1 MAIPKKITIN
11 DVAHAAGVS
20 VATVSLVLS
29 GKGRISSATGERVNQ
44 AIEQLGF
51 VRNRQA
57 ASLRGGQTGVIGLI
71 VGDLSA
77 PFYAELSAGLIDSLE
92 SQGKIVFLTQGG
104 SKGEKMLQRFEN
116 LVSQGVDGVVIAG
129 AVDQGVELRNRAEE
143 CGVPLVFASRAS
155 YLEDVDLIRP
165 DNMQAAQM
173 LTEHLIRRGHQR
185 IAWLGG
191 QSASLTRAE
200 RLGGYCATLL
210 KFGLPFHSEWVVEC
224 EASQKQASQA
234 LIQLL
239 RHNPTITA
247 VVCYNSVV
255 AMGAWLGL
263 MRSGWQSGDEGVDS
277 YYEKSV
283 ALAAFAEVPES
294 ELDDAPMSWVI
305 TPAREM
311 GRSVAERVLQK
322 IESGKDATARNQIM
336 PPRLVRQV

>member
-1 MAIPKKITIN
+1 MAIAKKVTIN

-29 GKGRISSATGERVNQ
+29 GKGRISTATGERVIQ
-44 AIEQLGF
+44 AIEHLGF

-71 VGDLSA
+71 VGDLSS
-77 PFYAELSAGLIDSLE
+77 PFYAELAAGLIEALE
-92 SQGKIVFLTQGG
+92 SQGKMVFLTQGG
-104 SKGEKMLQRFEN
+104 KTGEHMLQRFDT

-129 AVDQGVELRNRAEE
+129 SVDQGIELRDKADES
-143 CGVPLVFASRAS
+143 GVPLVFASRAS
-155 YLEDVDLIRP
+155 YLDDVDLIRP

-173 LTEHLIRRGHQR
+173 ITEHLIRRGHQR

-191 QSASLTRAE
+191 LSASLTRAE
-200 RLGGYCATLL
+200 RVGGYCSTLL

-224 EASQKQASQA
+224 ETSQKQASQA
-234 LIQLL
+234 LTQLL

-247 VVCYNSVV
+247 VVCYNNVV

-263 MRSGWQSGDEGVDS
+263 MRAGWQSGEHAVD
-277 YYEKSV
+277 YYDKRV
-283 ALAAFAEVPES
+283 ALAAFADVPEKD
-294 ELDDAPMSWVI
+294 LDDAPMSWVI

-311 GRSVAERVLQK
+311 GKSVAERMLQR
-322 IESGKDATARNQIM
+322 IEDRKSTARNQIM
-336 PPRLVRQV
+336 PPRLVKQQ

>member
-1 MAIPKKITIN
+1 MAIAKKVTIN

-29 GKGRISSATGERVNQ
+29 GKGRISMATGERVNQ
-44 AIEQLGF
+44 AIEALGF

-57 ASLRGGQTGVIGLI
+57 ASLRGAQTGVIGLI

-77 PFYAELSAGLIDSLE
+77 PFYAELTAGVIDSLE
-92 SQGKIVFLTQGG
+92 SQGKMVFLTQGG
-104 SKGEKMLQRFEN
+104 RKGEHMLQRFDT

-129 AVDQGVELRNRAEE
+129 AVDKASELRDKAEE
-143 CGVPLVFASRAS
+143 SEVPLVFASRAS

-191 QSASLTRAE
+191 QSTSLTRAE
-200 RLGGYCATLL
+200 RVGGYCATLL
-210 KFGLPFHSEWVVEC
+210 KYGLPFHSEWVVEC
-224 EASQKQASQA
+224 DTSQRQAAESFSH
-234 LIQLL
+234 LL

-247 VVCYNSVV
+247 VVCYNNVV
-255 AMGAWLGL
+255 AMGAWLGML
-263 MRSGWQSGDEGVDS
+263 RSGWQSGDESLES
-277 YYEKSV
+277 YYEQRV
-283 ALAAFAEVPES
+283 ALAAFADVPENAL
-294 ELDDAPMSWVI
+294 EDAPMSWVI

-311 GRSVAERVLQK
+311 GQSVAARMLER
-322 IESGKDATARNQIM
+322 IESGKNVVKNQIM
-336 PPRLVRQV
+336 PPRLVSTK

>member
-1 MAIPKKITIN
+1 MAIAKKITIN

-29 GKGRISSATGERVNQ
+29 GKGRISQATGERVNH

-57 ASLRGGQTGVIGLI
+57 ASLRGGQSGVIGLI

-77 PFYAELSAGLIDSLE
+77 PFYADLAAGLIESLE

-104 SKGEKMLQRFEN
+104 RKGEHMLQRFDA

-129 AVDQGVELRNRAEE
+129 AVDRAAELRDKADENAI
-143 CGVPLVFASRAS
+143 PLVFASRAS
-155 YLEDVDLIRP
+155 YLDDVDLIRP
-165 DNMQAAQM
+165 DNMQAAQ
-173 LTEHLIRRGHQR
+173 LITEHLIRRGHQR

-200 RLGGYCATLL
+200 RVGGYCATLL
-210 KFGLPFHSEWVVEC
+210 KFGLPFHSDWVVEC
-224 EASQKQASQA
+224 ETSQKQASQA
-234 LIQLL
+234 LSQLL

-263 MRSGWQSGDEGVDS
+263 MRSGWQSGEEGVDS
-277 YYEKSV
+277 YYDKRV
-283 ALAAFAEVPES
+283 ALAAFAEVPE
-294 ELDDAPMSWVI
+294 EDLDDAPMSWVI

-311 GRSVAERVLQK
+311 GQQVAERVLQRIREEK
-322 IESGKDATARNQIM
+322 SAARNQIM
-336 PPRLVRQV
+336 PPRLVKQQ

>member
-1 MAIPKKITIN
+1 MAITKKITIN
-11 DVAHAAGVS
+11 DVAHTAGVS

-29 GKGRISSATGERVNQ
+29 GKGRISQATGERVNQ

-57 ASLRGGQTGVIGLI
+57 ASLRGGQSGVIGLI

-77 PFYAELSAGLIDSLE
+77 PFYADLAAGLIESLE

-104 SKGEKMLQRFEN
+104 RKGEHMLQRFDA

-129 AVDQGVELRNRAEE
+129 AVDQAAELRDKADENS
-143 CGVPLVFASRAS
+143 VPLVFASRAS

-165 DNMQAAQM
+165 DNMQAAQ
-173 LTEHLIRRGHQR
+173 LITEHLIRRGHQR

-200 RLGGYCATLL
+200 RVGGYCATLL
-210 KFGLPFHSEWVVEC
+210 KFGLPFHSDWVVEC
-224 EASQKQASQA
+224 ETSQKQASQA
-234 LIQLL
+234 LSKLL

-263 MRSGWQSGDEGVDS
+263 MRSGWQSGEEGVDS
-277 YYEKSV
+277 YYDKRV
-283 ALAAFAEVPES
+283 ALAAFAEVPE
-294 ELDDAPMSWVI
+294 EDLDDAPMSWVI

-311 GRSVAERVLQK
+311 GQQVAERVLQRIREEK
-322 IESGKDATARNQIM
+322 SAARNQIM
-336 PPRLVRQV
+336 PPRLVKQQ

>member
-1 MAIPKKITIN
+1 MAIAKKITIN

-29 GKGRISSATGERVNQ
+29 GKGRISTATGERVIQ
-44 AIEQLGF
+44 AIEHLGF

-71 VGDLSA
+71 VGDLSS
-77 PFYAELSAGLIDSLE
+77 PFYAELAAGLIEALE
-92 SQGKIVFLTQGG
+92 SQGKMVFLTQGG
-104 SKGEKMLQRFEN
+104 KKGEHMLQRFDT

-129 AVDQGVELRNRAEE
+129 SVDQGIELRDKADES
-143 CGVPLVFASRAS
+143 GVPLVFASRAS
-155 YLEDVDLIRP
+155 YLDDVDLIRP

-173 LTEHLIRRGHQR
+173 ITEHLIRRGHQR

-191 QSASLTRAE
+191 LSASLTRAE
-200 RLGGYCATLL
+200 RVGGYCSTLL

-224 EASQKQASQA
+224 ETSQKQASQA
-234 LIQLL
+234 LTQLL

-247 VVCYNSVV
+247 VVCYNNVV

-263 MRSGWQSGDEGVDS
+263 MRAGWQSGEHAVD
-277 YYEKSV
+277 YYDKRV
-283 ALAAFAEVPES
+283 ALAAFADVPEKD
-294 ELDDAPMSWVI
+294 LDDAPMSWVI

-311 GRSVAERVLQK
+311 GKSVAERMLQR
-322 IESGKDATARNQIM
+322 IEDRKSTARNQIM
-336 PPRLVRQV
+336 PPRLVKQQ

>member
-1 MAIPKKITIN
+1 MAIAKKVTIN

-29 GKGRISSATGERVNQ
+29 GKGRISTATGERVSQ
-44 AIEQLGF
+44 AIEHLGF

-71 VGDLSA
+71 VGDLSS
-77 PFYAELSAGLIDSLE
+77 PFYADLAAGLIDALE
-92 SQGKIVFLTQGG
+92 SQGKMVFLTQGG
-104 SKGEKMLQRFEN
+104 KKGEHMLQRFAT

-129 AVDQGVELRNRAEE
+129 SVDQGMELRDKADES
-143 CGVPLVFASRAS
+143 GVPLVFASRAS
-155 YLEDVDLIRP
+155 YLDDVDLIRP

-173 LTEHLIRRGHQR
+173 ITEHLIRRGHQR

-191 QSASLTRAE
+191 LSASLTRAE
-200 RLGGYCATLL
+200 RVGGYCSTLL

-224 EASQKQASQA
+224 ETSQKQASQA
-234 LIQLL
+234 LTQLL

-247 VVCYNSVV
+247 VVCYNNVV

-263 MRSGWQSGDEGVDS
+263 MRAGWQSGEHAVD
-277 YYEKSV
+277 YYDKRV
-283 ALAAFAEVPES
+283 ALAAFADVPEKD
-294 ELDDAPMSWVI
+294 LDDAPMSWVI

-311 GRSVAERVLQK
+311 GKSVAERMLQRIDDRK
-322 IESGKDATARNQIM
+322 STARNQIM
-336 PPRLVRQV
+336 PPRLVKQQ

>member
-1 MAIPKKITIN
+1 MAIAKKVTIN

-29 GKGRISSATGERVNQ
+29 GKGRISMATGERVNQ
-44 AIEQLGF
+44 AIEALGF

-57 ASLRGGQTGVIGLI
+57 ASLRGAQTGVIGLI
-71 VGDLSA
+71 VGDLSS
-77 PFYAELSAGLIDSLE
+77 PFYAELAAGVIESLE
-92 SQGKIVFLTQGG
+92 SQGKMVFLTQGG
-104 SKGEKMLQRFEN
+104 RKGEHMLQRFDT

-129 AVDQGVELRNRAEE
+129 AVDRASELRDKAEE
-143 CGVPLVFASRAS
+143 SAVPLVFASRAS

-191 QSASLTRAE
+191 QSTSLTRAE
-200 RLGGYCATLL
+200 RVGGYCATLL
-210 KFGLPFHSEWVVEC
+210 KYGLPFHSEWVVEC
-224 EASQKQASQA
+224 ETSQRQAAEAFSH
-234 LIQLL
+234 LL

-247 VVCYNSVV
+247 VVCYNNVV
-255 AMGAWLGL
+255 AMGAWLGML
-263 MRSGWQSGDEGVDS
+263 RSGWQSGDESLES
-277 YYEKSV
+277 YYEQRV

-294 ELDDAPMSWVI
+294 ALEDAPMSWAI

-311 GRSVAERVLQK
+311 GQSVAARMLER
-322 IESGKDATARNQIM
+322 IDSGKNVVKNQIM
-336 PPRLVRQV
+336 PPRLVSTK

>member
-1 MAIPKKITIN
+1 MAIAKKVTIN

-29 GKGRISSATGERVNQ
+29 GKGRISLATGERVSQ

-77 PFYAELSAGLIDSLE
+77 AFYAELAAGLIEALE
-92 SQGKIVFLTQGG
+92 SQGKMVFLTQGG
-104 SKGEKMLQRFEN
+104 SKGEHMLQRFDT

-129 AVDQGVELRNRAEE
+129 AVDKGAELRDKADES
-143 CGVPLVFASRAS
+143 GVPLVFASRAS
-155 YLEDVDLIRP
+155 YLDDVDLIRP

-200 RLGGYCATLL
+200 RVGGYCATLL

-224 EASQKQASQA
+224 ETSQKQASQA
-234 LIQLL
+234 LTTLL

-263 MRSGWQSGDEGVDS
+263 LRAGWKSGDEAVD
-277 YYEKSV
+277 YYDKRV
-283 ALAAFAEVPES
+283 ALAAFAEVPEKD
-294 ELDDAPMSWVI
+294 LDDAPMSWVI

-311 GRSVAERVLQK
+311 GQSVAERMLQRIDDRK
-322 IESGKDATARNQIM
+322 SSARNQIM
-336 PPRLVRQV
+336 PPRLVKQP

>member
-1 MAIPKKITIN
+1 MAIAKKVTIN
-11 DVAHAAGVS
+11 DVAQAAGVS

-29 GKGRISSATGERVNQ
+29 GKGRISVATGERVSQ

-77 PFYAELSAGLIDSLE
+77 PFYAELAAGMIDALE
-92 SQGKIVFLTQGG
+92 TQGKMVFLTQGG
-104 SKGEKMLQRFEN
+104 RKGEHMLQRFDT

-129 AVDQGVELRNRAEE
+129 AVDKGAELRDKAEE

-155 YLEDVDLIRP
+155 YLDDVDLIRP

-185 IAWLGG
+185 IAWIGG

-200 RLGGYCATLL
+200 RVGGYCATLL

-224 EASQKQASQA
+224 EATQKQASHA
-234 LIQLL
+234 LTTLL

-263 MRSGWQSGDEGVDS
+263 MRAGWKSGDRAVD
-277 YYEKSV
+277 YYDKNV
-283 ALAAFAEVPES
+283 ALAAFAEVPE
-294 ELDDAPMSWVI
+294 EDLDDAPMSWVI

-311 GRSVAERVLQK
+311 GKSVAERMLQR
-322 IESGKDATARNQIM
+322 IVEGKSSTRNQIM
-336 PPRLVRQV
+336 PPRLVKQE

>member
-1 MAIPKKITIN
+1 MAIAKKVTIN

-29 GKGRISSATGERVNQ
+29 GKGRISAATGERVSQ

-77 PFYAELSAGLIDSLE
+77 PFYAELAAGMIEALE

-104 SKGEKMLQRFEN
+104 REGEHMLQRFES

-129 AVDQGVELRNRAEE
+129 AVDKGAELRDKADES
-143 CGVPLVFASRAS
+143 GVPLVFASRAS

-173 LTEHLIRRGHQR
+173 ITEHLIRRGHQR

-200 RLGGYCATLL
+200 RVGGYCATLL

-234 LIQLL
+234 MSQLL
-239 RHNPTITA
+239 RHNPTLTA
-247 VVCYNSVV
+247 VVCYNNVV
-255 AMGAWLGL
+255 AMGAWFGL
-263 MRSGWQSGDEGVDS
+263 MRAGWQSGEGSVES
-277 YYEKSV
+277 YYDKRV
-283 ALAAFAEVPES
+283 ALAAFAEVPETD
-294 ELDDAPMSWVI
+294 LDDAPMSWVI

-311 GRSVAERVLQK
+311 GQSVAERVLQR
-322 IESGKDATARNQIM
+322 IENGKTAARNQIM
-336 PPRLVRQV
+336 PPRLVKHQ

>member
-1 MAIPKKITIN
+1 MAIAKKITIN

-29 GKGRISSATGERVNQ
+29 GKGRISQATGERVNH

-57 ASLRGGQTGVIGLI
+57 ASLRGGQSGVIGLI

-77 PFYAELSAGLIDSLE
+77 PFYADLAAGLIESLE

-104 SKGEKMLQRFEN
+104 RKGEHMLQRFDA

-129 AVDQGVELRNRAEE
+129 AVDRAAELRDKADENAI
-143 CGVPLVFASRAS
+143 PLVFASRAS
-155 YLEDVDLIRP
+155 YLDDVDLIRP
-165 DNMQAAQM
+165 DNMQAAQ
-173 LTEHLIRRGHQR
+173 LITEHLIRRGHQR

-200 RLGGYCATLL
+200 RVGGYCATLL
-210 KFGLPFHSEWVVEC
+210 KFGLPFHSDWVVEC
-224 EASQKQASQA
+224 ETSQKQASQA
-234 LIQLL
+234 LSKLL

-263 MRSGWQSGDEGVDS
+263 MRSGWQSGEEGVDS
-277 YYEKSV
+277 YYDKRV
-283 ALAAFAEVPES
+283 ALAAFAEVPE
-294 ELDDAPMSWVI
+294 EDLDDAPMSWVI

-311 GRSVAERVLQK
+311 GQQVAERVLQRIREEK
-322 IESGKDATARNQIM
+322 SAARNQIM
-336 PPRLVRQV
+336 PPRLVKQQ

>member
-1 MAIPKKITIN
+1 MAIAKKVTIN

-29 GKGRISSATGERVNQ
+29 GKGRISTATGERVSQ
-44 AIEQLGF
+44 AIEHLGF

-71 VGDLSA
+71 VGDLCA
-77 PFYAELSAGLIDSLE
+77 PFYAELAAGLIEALE
-92 SQGKIVFLTQGG
+92 SQGKMVFLTQGG
-104 SKGEKMLQRFEN
+104 KKGEHMLQRFDT

-129 AVDQGVELRNRAEE
+129 SVDQGIELRDKADES
-143 CGVPLVFASRAS
+143 GVPLVFASRAS
-155 YLEDVDLIRP
+155 YLDDVDLIRP

-173 LTEHLIRRGHQR
+173 ITEHLIRRGHQR

-191 QSASLTRAE
+191 LSASLTRAE
-200 RLGGYCATLL
+200 RVGGYCSTLL

-224 EASQKQASQA
+224 ETSQKQASQA
-234 LIQLL
+234 LTQLL

-247 VVCYNSVV
+247 VVCYNNVV

-263 MRSGWQSGDEGVDS
+263 MRAGWQSGDHAVD
-277 YYEKSV
+277 YYDKRI
-283 ALAAFAEVPES
+283 ALAAFADVPEKD
-294 ELDDAPMSWVI
+294 LDDAPMSWVI

-311 GRSVAERVLQK
+311 GKSVAERMLQR
-322 IESGKDATARNQIM
+322 IEDRQSTARNQIM
-336 PPRLVRQV
+336 PPRLVKQP